1 LKPYSRGN
9 KAEQISLFEHAL
21 APDPQSVEAQ
31 SRLAGSLVDREHDPI
46 IGSATAD
53 LERAEGLVG
62 RALAASPRSAYAH
75 FVKGRVLH
83 ARGGYEEAVPE
94 FETALA
100 LNRNMVGA
108 LHELGSCK
116 LFTGSIDEVIP
127 LVEQAIR
134 LSPRDPDIARRY
146 FQIGSVYLLQSRID
160 EAIIWLEKARNAT
173 RADPRIRA
181 WLASAFGLKGE
192 TEHASAELA
201 EARKLSGDGRY
212 SSVTLLR
219 AVRHW
224 GVPKIRALFETSFV
238 AGLRKAGVPEE

>member
-1 LKPYSRGN
+1 
-9 KAEQISLFEHAL
+9 
-21 APDPQSVEAQ
+21 
-31 SRLAGSLVDREHDPI
+31 
-46 IGSATAD
+46 
-53 LERAEGLVG
+53 
-62 RALAASPRSAYAH
+62 LAASPRSAYTH

>member
-1 LKPYSRGN
+1 VL
-9 KAEQISLFEHAL
+9 
-21 APDPQSVEAQ
+21 
-31 SRLAGSLVDREHDPI
+31 DPI

-53 LERAEGLVG
+53 LERGEELVG

-83 ARGGYEEAVPE
+83 AQGRDEEAVPE

-108 LHELGSCK
+108 LHELGSFK

-127 LVEQAIR
+127 LVEEAIC
-134 LSPRDPDIARRY
+134 LSPRDPDIGLRY
-146 FQIGSVYLLQSRID
+146 FQIGSVHLLQSRID

-173 RADPRIRA
+173 GANARVRA

-192 TEHASAELA
+192 TERAAAELG
-201 EARKLSGDGRY
+201 EARRLSGDGRY

-219 AVRHW
+219 ADRHW
-224 GVPKIRALFETSFV
+224 GVPKIRALFETTFL
-238 AGLRKAGVPEE
+238 AGLRKAGMLEE